1 MNLARRQLLE
11 RPFRRFADF
20 GGRAGRAEFWMFI
33 LVFVVLTEL
42 AWLAGYGGAA
52 LVPANDVDGTS
63 GIVAVDPA
71 EQTVDSQQP
80 TTEMDEDGT
89 DEVGDIV
96 VKLHRHAGDEDWHLH
111 GRANL
116 DEGAEFFHRD
126 LTDKDRMHHEWR
138 KHWHDHDE
146 SHPHNVADWVEGIV
160 ALVLL
165 VPLLAVGCR
174 RLHDTNRSGWWQLFV
189 LIPVAGW
196 LVLLIYFLMSGDKGK
211 NRFGAADPA

>member
-20 GGRAGRAEFWMFI
+20 GGRAGRAEFWMFA

-52 LVPANDVDGTS
+52 LVPANDVEGTS

-71 EQTVDSQQP
+71 EQADDHKLTH
-80 TTEMDEDGT
+80 TEMDEDGT

-96 VKLHRHAGDEDWHLH
+96 VKLHRHAGDEDWHFH
-111 GRANL
+111 GRVNV
-116 DEGAEFFHRD
+116 DEGAEFFHHD
-126 LTDKDRMHHEWR
+126 LTGKDRMHHEWR
-138 KHWHDHDE
+138 KHWHGHDE
-146 SHPHNVADWVEGIV
+146 SHAHHVADWLEGIV

-189 LIPVAGW
+189 LIPVVGW
-196 LVLLIYFLMSGDKGK
+196 LVLIIYFLMSGDKGK

>member
-20 GGRAGRAEFWMFI
+20 GGRAGRAEFWMFV

-71 EQTVDSQQP
+71 VQTVDSQQP

-96 VKLHRHAGDEDWHLH
+96 VKLHRHAVDEDWHLH

-116 DEGAEFFHRD
+116 DEGAEFSHRD

-165 VPLLAVGCR
+165 VLLLAVGCR

-196 LVLLIYFLMSGDKGK
+196 LVLLIYFLMSGYKGK
-211 NRFGAADPA
+211 NRFGAAAPA